1 MVPLRLPEESPLVES
16 LITAVSEVAFPGF
29 LLSVTCQCRCYFRA
43 PVSLPHTGRNGS
55 QVLTCEAVHSKLE
68 RVEPFLRDED
78 PAEALRS
85 LPLPARRLF
94 LTLCCIREDDLHT
107 YVVGDADDELAVLS
121 EHGLIEI
128 VGQRMHLHPGAAE
141 AGRAMAE
148 LADSRFHVVDQ
159 LAAIEDQQGNH
170 ARAIAFKAEALGL
183 AYAAGEPHQ
192 ISRQHHDYA
201 VLLGR
206 VDNSSPHVLAHYFA
220 SAAIAVRSDAP
231 TLRDEIEM
239 LAMFAFAF
247 GIPERMSLNDDICA
261 PVEEIPGVRLWDLL
275 EGLPHTTSDDL
286 SQLVHRAM
294 ARAQETMQDW
304 SPFMTAVVLQAEGGA
319 QWAAELEAELAGL
332 ERNPGAAPLAHAVR
346 RVLAGER
353 GPELLNGLG
362 MLPFGMVSKI
372 LATLRE
378 RAGS

>member
-1 MVPLRLPEESPLVES
+1 M
-16 LITAVSEVAFPGF
+16 
-29 LLSVTCQCRCYFRA
+29 
-43 PVSLPHTGRNGS
+43 
-55 QVLTCEAVHSKLE
+55 LTCEVVDSKLD
-68 RVEPFLRDED
+68 RMEPFLRDED
-78 PAEALRS
+78 PADALRS
-85 LPLPARRLF
+85 LPEPARRLF
-94 LTLCCIREDDLHT
+94 LTLCCIREDDLCT
-107 YVVGDADDELAVLS
+107 YAVGDADDELAVLS

-128 VGQRMHLHPGAAE
+128 VGQRMQLHPGAVE

-148 LADSRFHVVDQ
+148 LAESRFHVVDQ

-183 AYAAGEPHQ
+183 AHAAGDPHE
-192 ISRQHHDYA
+192 ISKQHHDYA

-206 VDNSSPHVLAHYFA
+206 VDNSSPRVLAHYFA
-220 SAAIAVRSDAP
+220 SAAIALRSAAP

-247 GIPERMSLNDDICA
+247 GLPERMSLNDDICA

-275 EGLPHTTSDDL
+275 DRLPHTSSEDL
-286 SQLVHRAM
+286 SQLVQLAM
-294 ARAQETMQDW
+294 ARAQETVQDW
-304 SPFMTAVVLQAEGGA
+304 SPFMTAVVLQAEGGS
-319 QWAAELEAELAGL
+319 QWAAELEAELAGM
-332 ERNPGAAPLAHAVR
+332 ERTPGVAPLARVVR
-346 RVLAGER
+346 RILAGER
-353 GPELLNGLG
+353 SPDLLAGLG